1 MGEGKNALD
10 FGVVKQK
17 TIGGIDVK
25 VIKRDGTTV
34 DFDRSKIAVA
44 ITKANNAVDEDL
56 RIDDEKIEEIVKSIE
71 DIHRPRVLV
80 EDIQDMVESKL
91 METGHYELMKA
102 YIIYRYNR
110 ALIRKAN
117 TTDESIL
124 SLIKNS
130 NKDVMEENSNK
141 NAVMAATQRDLIAGE
156 VSKDLTKRLLLPEK
170 ISKAHAE
177 GAIHFHDADY
187 FLQPIF
193 NCCLINIGDMLDNG
207 TVMNGKLIESPKSF
221 QVACTIMTQIIASVA
236 CGQYGG
242 QSVDISHLGKY
253 LRKSRDKFRTQ
264 LYDAFAGELSHDVI
278 EEIVSQRL
286 SDELRSGVQ
295 TIQYQINTLMTTNGQ
310 SPFVTIFLNLKPDDE
325 YIEENAMII
334 EEILRQR
341 YEGIKNECGVYVTP
355 AFPKLVYVL
364 DEHNC
369 LKGGK
374 YDYITRLAVKCS
386 AKRLYPDYIS
396 AKKMRENYA
405 GNVFSPMGCR
415 SFLAPWKDEDGN
427 YKFEGRFNQGVVSIN
442 LPQIGILAKGDED
455 CFWKLFDERLELCR
469 EALMCRHMA
478 LEGTISDTSP
488 VHWQYGAI
496 ARLEKGE
503 TIDKYLHGGYSTI
516 SLGYIGLYEVT
527 KLMKG
532 VSHTTPEGLDFALRV
547 MNHMR
552 EACDKWK
559 QETGIG
565 FALYGT
571 PAESLCYRF
580 ARIDKERF
588 GTIKDVT
595 DKGYYTNS
603 YHVDVREDI
612 DAFEKFRF
620 ESQFQKISSGGAI
633 SYIEIPNMRHNL
645 PALES
650 LVKFIYDNIQYA
662 EFNTKSDYCHVCGYD
677 GEIII
682 NDDFEWECPV
692 CHNKDQKKM
701 NVTRRTCGYL
711 GENFWNVGKTKEIKA
726 RVLHI

>member
-1 MGEGKNALD
+1 M
-10 FGVVKQK
+10 
-17 TIGGIDVK
+17 K
-25 VIKRDGTTV
+25 VIKRDGTTA
-34 DFDRSKIAVA
+34 DFDRSKIENA
-44 ITKANNAVDEDL
+44 IRKANSNVEEDQRL
-56 RIDDEKIEEIVKSIE
+56 SEEKIHQIALYIE
-71 DIHRPRVLV
+71 SKNRPRLLV
-80 EDIQDMVESKL
+80 EDIQDMVENQL
-91 METGHYELMKA
+91 MGERKFELAKQ
-102 YIIYRYNR
+102 YIKYRYTR

-156 VSKDLTKRLLLPEK
+156 VSKDLTRRLLLPEK
-170 ISKAHAE
+170 ISKAHEE

-193 NCCLINIGDMLDNG
+193 NCCLVNIGDMLDNG

-221 QVACTIMTQIIASVA
+221 QVACTVMTQIIASVA
-236 CGQYGG
+236 SSQYGG

-253 LRKSRDKFRTQ
+253 LRKSYVKFRNQ
-264 LYDAFAGELSHDVI
+264 IEEECGGEVPESVI
-278 EEIVSQRL
+278 EKLTRRRL
-286 SDELRSGVQ
+286 KDELKSGVQ

-310 SPFVTIFLNLKPDDE
+310 SPFVTIFLNLQEGDE

-334 EEILRQR
+334 EEIIRQR
-341 YEGIKNECGVYVTP
+341 YEGIKNEKGVYVTP
-355 AFPKLVYVL
+355 AFPKLIYVL

-374 YDYITRLAVKCS
+374 YDYLTKMAVKCS
-386 AKRLYPDYIS
+386 AKRMYPDYIS
-396 AKKMRENYA
+396 AKKMRENYE
-405 GNVFSPMGCR
+405 GNVFSCMGCR
-415 SFLAPWKDEDGN
+415 SFLSPWKDENGN

-442 LPQIGILAKGDED
+442 LPQIAIIADGDED
-455 CFWKLFDERLELCR
+455 KFWTMLDERLELCY
-469 EALMCRHMA
+469 EALMCRHNSLM
-478 LEGTISDTSP
+478 GVKSDTSP

-503 TIDKYLHGGYSTI
+503 VIDKYLMGGYSTI
-516 SLGYIGLYEVT
+516 SLGYIGIYEMT

-532 VSHTTPEGLDFALRV
+532 VSHTDPKGREFAMRV
-547 MNHMR
+547 MNYMNA
-552 EACDKWK
+552 ACKKWK
-559 QETGIG
+559 AETGLG

-580 ARIDKERF
+580 ARIDQARF

-603 YHVDVREDI
+603 YHVDVREEM
-612 DAFEKFRF
+612 DAFSKFKF
-620 ESQFQKISSGGAI
+620 EADFQPISSGGAI
-633 SYIEIPNMRHNL
+633 SYVEVPNMRNNL
-645 PALES
+645 EALED
-650 LVKFIYDNIQYA
+650 VVRFIYDNIQYA

-682 NDDFEWECPV
+682 NDDGEWECPS
-692 CHNKDQKKM
+692 CGNKDHDKM

-726 RVLHI
+726 RVLHL